1 MKARIRKVDG
11 KHVLLIPTDMLQ
23 QLGLSDNSV
32 VEIFDLKGNI
42 IVQPSV
48 DHAQAAAERF
58 HDLVHSA
65 LAMR

>member
-11 KHVLLIPTDMLQ
+11 KHVLLIPDHMLQ
-23 QLGLSDNSV
+23 QLGLSDM
-32 VEIFDLKGNI
+32 KGNI
-42 IVQPSV
+42 VVQPQT
-48 DHAQAAAERF
+48 DHTLAAAERF